1 MGNIV
6 LLRAASILIAR
17 TCPVAAYPQSDPVK
31 PSAELVYMD
40 QGWSENN
47 QTRFHTASQGSQLM
61 PYGWLIALEKPA
73 SEAMFLTTNQG
84 YGMGEVRM
92 NYRLVS
98 SVITMRSDGL
108 ELAWP
113 TPHATQTK

>member
-17 TCPVAAYPQSDPVK
+17 TCPVAAYPQSDLVK

-40 QGWSENN
+40 QGWSEDN

-73 SEAMFLTTNQG
+73 SEAMFLDDEPALLEYVPHHQS
-84 YGMGEVRM
+84 
-92 NYRLVS
+92 RLWDGGS
-98 SVITMRSDGL
+98 PDELSVGFVGDDDEKRW
-108 ELAWP
+108 A
-113 TPHATQTK
+113 